1 MIIPVIYANIG
12 QHQERIQVLTKP
24 DTPPECFGAL
34 DEVFPLG
41 PDALRSISPA
51 CRQCGRLKACL
62 KAAVDSPAGVEMR
75 AERMR
80 AMDRRSGGGLRRF
93 VSRWSELKLMRRNQ
107 AKGLSLRRKK

>member
-1 MIIPVIYANIG
+1 M
-12 QHQERIQVLTKP
+12 TKP

-41 PDALRSISPA
+41 PDDLRSIRLT
-51 CRQCGRLKACL
+51 CRQCGHLKACL
-62 KAAVDSPAGVEMR
+62 KAAADSPAGVEMR

-93 VSRWSELKLMRRNQ
+93 VSRWSELKLMRQNKTKRHSSQ
-107 AKGLSLRRKK
+107 RKK

>member
-1 MIIPVIYANIG
+1 
-12 QHQERIQVLTKP
+12 LTKP
-24 DTPPECFGAL
+24 GTPPECFGAL

-41 PDALRSISPA
+41 PDGLRSIRPA
-51 CRQCGRLKACL
+51 CRQCGWLTDCL

-80 AMDRRSGGGLRRF
+80 AMDQRSGGGWRRF
-93 VSRWSELKLMRRNQ
+93 ISRWSELKLMRQNQ